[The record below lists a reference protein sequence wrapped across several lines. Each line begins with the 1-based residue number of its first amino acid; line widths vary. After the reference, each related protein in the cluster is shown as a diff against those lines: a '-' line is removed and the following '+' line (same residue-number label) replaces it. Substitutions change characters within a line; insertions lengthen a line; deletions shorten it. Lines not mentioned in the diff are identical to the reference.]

1 LGTKLIKCDTECL
14 QFFKIGISTGF
25 QGFWVFGKLPQSGGG
40 GEKQLWNPKLTKF
53 LLLSYE
59 IHKIKYQKHEMS
71 KYIDLKNAIQGH
83 FPLSAF

>member
-1 LGTKLIKCDTECL
+1 MSSVL
-14 QFFKIGISTGF
+14 QNRYLNWISR
-25 QGFWVFGKLPQSGGG
+25 FWVFGKLPQSGGG

-71 KYIDLKNAIQGH
+71 KFLGLEIAIQKYP
-83 FPLSAF
+83 PLSAF